1 MKNKSEKHFSCKNCM
16 RYHAFY
22 RKGYVCFWEE
32 MQGVCQKWKEIVS
45 ENDRCDF
52 FKPPCSFIF
61 VSAKAVESAIKN
73 VYELLKL
80 YDKQDIQG
88 TNPE

>member
-1 MKNKSEKHFSCKNCM
+1 
-16 RYHAFY
+16 
-22 RKGYVCFWEE
+22 

-61 VSAKAVESAIKN
+61 VSAKAVEAAIKN

-88 TNPE
+88 TSPE

>member
-1 MKNKSEKHFSCKNCM
+1 MLFIERDMYVFGKKCKGFV
-16 RYHAFY
+16 RSG
-22 RKGYVCFWEE
+22 K
-32 MQGVCQKWKEIVS
+32 KIVS

-61 VSAKAVESAIKN
+61 VSAKAVEAAIKN